1 MGASYFVPM
10 TSVLSEFS
18 ANFQRAAAT
27 HPFNRFSSTPLVH
40 AQAAVHPVE
49 FDILGG
55 GLTHE
60 GLKPH
65 AGQRVVLRKYS
76 DRHYSAAHADHLGAH
91 RCRGK
96 QVFVMQATED

>member
-1 MGASYFVPM
+1 M

-55 GLTHE
+55 GFSHE
-60 GLKPH
+60 SLNPH
-65 AGQRVVLRKYS
+65 AGQRVVFFF
-76 DRHYSAAHADHLGAH
+76 HAAPVDGVGVGGLLGK
-91 RCRGK
+91 G
-96 QVFVMQATED
+96 